1 MTDVVARLIKLKPD
15 GMENVEIWK
24 KSGYLNQL
32 TNLKPEIF

>member
-1 MTDVVARLIKLKPD
+1 MTDVGARLIKLKPD

-24 KSGYLNQL
+24 NAGYINQL

>member
-15 GMENVEIWK
+15 VMENLEAWK
-24 KSGYLNQL
+24 NAGYINQL